1 MDHRTVVEKVRALGE
16 SELRALAKFLGREPV
31 AGNVNEEFREQLTLG
46 QRVADRVAA
55 WGGSWTFILIFL
67 AGMSGWMAYNAQ
79 SSDRFD
85 PYPFILLNLV
95 LSCLAA
101 LQAPIIMM
109 SQNRQAAK
117 DRLAAQ
123 NDYEVNL
130 KAELEI
136 AAVSAKL
143 QALMNEHWRELL
155 ELQRRQIELL
165 SKLEEQR
172 EPGAKG

>member
-109 SQNRQAAK
+109 SQNRQPTPACWP
-117 DRLAAQ
+117 R
-123 NDYEVNL
+123 
-130 KAELEI
+130 
-136 AAVSAKL
+136 
-143 QALMNEHWRELL
+143 
-155 ELQRRQIELL
+155 
-165 SKLEEQR
+165 
-172 EPGAKG
+172 